1 MFVAVIPNRNS
12 PPAILLRESY
22 REGKKVKTRTLAN
35 LSRWPS
41 EKIQRLRL
49 ALRSEKVEAALP
61 LGESFE
67 IVRSLPHGGVAAVL
81 GTARK
86 LGLPRLISRAP
97 SRAQALSLAMIVA
110 RVLDPASKLATARG
124 LHEETL
130 ASSLG
135 EELLIESAD
144 EDELYEAMD
153 FLLGEQ
159 DRIERALAKR
169 HLVEGSLVLYDVTS
183 TYFEGR
189 HCPLAKH
196 GYSRDGKKDRLQI
209 VFGLLADV
217 LGCPVAV
224 EVFEGNMADP
234 KTLRSQVTKLRERF
248 ELTRIVLVGDRGM
261 ITQARIR
268 EDLVG
273 VEGLDWITSLRAP
286 AVKKLVEEGWLDLS
300 LFDERDLAEIRSPD
314 YPGER
319 LVVCRNPLLAAERS
333 RKREE
338 LLQSTERELAK
349 ITEATRRAK
358 RPLHGRAQIALRVG
372 KVMGRFKMGK
382 HFLLEIDERKFN
394 YERNPKTI
402 APESALDG
410 LYVIRTS
417 LKPQTLS
424 AEQLVLSYKGLSA
437 AERAFRSLKTVDL
450 KVRPIFHR
458 LEDRVKAHVFLCM
471 LAYYVEWHMRQALAP
486 MLFDDDDKQEKEVLR
501 PSVVAKA
508 QRSLRAQRKAATK
521 RSDEGSPIH
530 SFRTLLKDLATLAK
544 NRVQPKIAG
553 APAFDSYTKPTSL
566 QEQAFRLLDVPYRPK
581 TV

>member
-1 MFVAVIPNRNS
+1 MFVAVIPNRGS

-22 REGKKVKTRTLAN
+22 REGQKVKTRTLAN
-35 LSRWPS
+35 LSRWPP
-41 EKIQRLRL
+41 EKIQRLRQ
-49 ALRSEKVEAALP
+49 ALRGEQAEAARP
-61 LGESFE
+61 LKESFE
-67 IVRSLPHGGVAAVL
+67 IVRSLPHGHVAAVL

-86 LGLPRLISRAP
+86 LGLPRLINRAP
-97 SRAQALSLAMIVA
+97 SRQQALSLAMIVA

-124 LHEETL
+124 LHEQTL

-135 EELLIESAD
+135 EQLLVESAD

-159 DRIERALAKR
+159 DHIERALAKR
-169 HLVEGSLVLYDVTS
+169 HLVDGSLVLYDVTS
-183 TYFEGR
+183 AYFEGR

-209 VFGLLADV
+209 VFGLLTNV
-217 LGCPVAV
+217 EGCPVAV

-248 ELTRIVLVGDRGM
+248 GLARVVLVGDRGM

-268 EDLVG
+268 EDLSG
-273 VEGLDWITSLRAP
+273 MEGLDWITSLRAP
-286 AVKKLVEEGWLDLS
+286 AVKQLVEQGWLELS
-300 LFDERDLAEIRSPD
+300 LFDERDLVEITSPD

-333 RKREE
+333 RKRGE
-338 LLQSTERELAK
+338 LLEATERELAK
-349 ITEATRRAK
+349 IAQAAGRAR
-358 RPLHGRAQIALRVG
+358 RPLRGRAQIALRVG
-372 KVMGRFKMGK
+372 KVMGRFKVGK
-382 HFLLEIDERKFN
+382 HFLLHIEQNAFH
-394 YERNPKTI
+394 YERNEKTI
-402 APESALDG
+402 TEEAALDG

-417 LKPQTLS
+417 LKPQTFT

-437 AERAFRSLKTVDL
+437 AERAFRSLKSVDL

-458 LEDRVKAHVFLCM
+458 LEDRVKAHIFLCM
-471 LAYYVEWHMRQALAP
+471 LAYYVEWHMRHALAP
-486 MLFDDDDKQEKEVLR
+486 MLFDDEDKESKETLR

-521 RSDEGSPIH
+521 RSDDGSPVH
-530 SFRTLLKDLATLAK
+530 SFQTLLKDLATLAK
-544 NRVQPKIAG
+544 NRVQPTTPG
-553 APAFDSYTKPTSL
+553 APAFNSYTKPTPL
-566 QEQAFRLLDVPYRPK
+566 QEQAFRLLGVPYRPK
-581 TV
+581 SV